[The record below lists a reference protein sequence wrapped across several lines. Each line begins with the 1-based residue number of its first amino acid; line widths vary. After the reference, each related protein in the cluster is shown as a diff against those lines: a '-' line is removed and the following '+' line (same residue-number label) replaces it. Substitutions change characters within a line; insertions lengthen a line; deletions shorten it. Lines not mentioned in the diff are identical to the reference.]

1 VAAVPFLPEARAEF
15 LAVVEQYAAVSLE
28 LAEDFVA
35 EVENALAR
43 ISAFPDHGSP
53 YHGGTR
59 RVVLR
64 RFPYDVV
71 YRSVDA
77 GTHVVALTH
86 HRRTPFYWKQRI

>member
-15 LAVVEQYAAVSLE
+15 LSVVEQYAAVSLE

-77 GTHVVALTH
+77 GAHVVALTH
-86 HRRTPFYWKQRI
+86 HRRTPFYWKRRI

>member
-1 VAAVPFLPEARAEF
+1 MAAVAFLPEARAEF

-28 LAEDFVA
+28 LGEDFVA
-35 EVENALAR
+35 EVESALAR
-43 ISAFPDHGSP
+43 ISAFPGHGSP

-77 GTHVVALTH
+77 GTHVVALAH
-86 HRRTPFYWKQRI
+86 HRRTPFYWKQRV